1 MIDKREYRLI
11 AILAICQLLWVSAGA
26 VILTLSGLVGH
37 HLASNKSLATLPF
50 ALMCVVDAAFSVPAS
65 SLMLRIGRRRGFL
78 LGALFGCLSGA
89 VAALAVIWGSF
100 VLFCFGVALWGLFTA
115 FAQFYRYAAADGVKP
130 ELRSTAISAVVASG
144 IIAVFVGP
152 EVVVLTGDLIETAQY
167 AGSFA
172 AQAGLCVLAILVT
185 LLFRETQTARGEEE
199 QGAALSSIDWQ
210 PSIVAGLI
218 NGAVSYSVMVFVM
231 TASPL
236 AAVHS
241 GHSVSDAADIIQW
254 HLLGMY
260 APSLVTGWLIYRFG
274 EVRIMFLG
282 IGILIVSVLAALQG
296 TSFYHYGMALLFLG
310 AGWNL
315 MYVSSS
321 VLLSSP
327 EDPRIRAKVQGI
339 GELINNSTVAVA
351 AFSAGSVFV
360 FSGWA
365 AVNMIVLPLLGISLL
380 ATVRY
385 ALVDRARRS
394 EV

>member
-1 MIDKREYRLI
+1 MTDKGQYRLI
-11 AILAICQLLWVSAGA
+11 AILALCQLLWVSAGA

-50 ALMCVVDAAFSVPAS
+50 ALMCVVDAAASVPAS
-65 SLMLRIGRRRGFL
+65 SLMLRIGRRNGFL
-78 LGALFGCLSGA
+78 LGALFGSLSGA
-89 VAALAVIWGSF
+89 VAALAVIWESF
-100 VLFCFGVALWGLFTA
+100 ALFCLGVALWGLFTA
-115 FAQFYRYAAADGVKP
+115 FAQFYRYAAAEGVP
-130 ELRSTAISAVVASG
+130 PGLRSRAISAVVASG

-152 EVVVLTGDLIETAQY
+152 QIVVLTGDLIPAGQY
-167 AGSFA
+167 AGAFA
-172 AQAGLCVLAILVT
+172 AQAGVCVLAILVT
-185 LLFRETQTARGEEE
+185 LLYRDTPEGRGETEHSASLP
-199 QGAALSSIDWQ
+199 GIRWR

-236 AAVHS
+236 AAVHA
-241 GHSVSDAADIIQW
+241 GHSVSDAAGIIQW

-282 IGILIVSVLAALQG
+282 IGILLASAVAALQG
-296 TSFYHYGMALLFLG
+296 ASLYHYGLALLLLG
-310 AGWNL
+310 VGWNL

-321 VLLSSP
+321 VLLSTP
-327 EDPRIRAKVQGI
+327 EDARIRARVQGI

-351 AFSAGSVFV
+351 ALSAGSVFV

-365 AVNMIVLPLLGISLL
+365 TVNLVVLPLLAISLVV
-380 ATVRY
+380 TVRY
-385 ALVDRARRS
+385 ALMQRA
-394 EV
+394 EKPAG